1 MGYTVALRM
10 WIADRILRNS
20 HKSQRRP
27 QTSND
32 LLGPLKSGQQPTA
45 LSYFSSPKPHRF
57 EKSTHSPS
65 PKLTIMALSVAGKYA
80 VITGAGSG
88 INLAFAKQ
96 LLERGCSVLIGDL
109 ALRPEAEALLAQYP
123 KGRDGG
129 GGGGGSGQPH
139 ALFQATNVASWPQ
152 LTRLWQRALEAFPQ
166 VDIVCPGAGLFEPTR
181 SAFWHP
187 PRTATNPDSPS
198 TDAADA
204 DPGTYA
210 VLDVNLTHP
219 IRLSQ
224 LAVGHWTQA
233 RRPGCLVHVSSI
245 AGHAVGLGS
254 PLYFASK
261 HGLHAFV
268 RSLGSLREH
277 LGIRVGAVAPG
288 AVMTPM
294 WLEDPDKR
302 AILDADAGAADIF
315 IHPDEIARGMMA
327 LCEDPAYGDGTIL
340 EVTKGSTR
348 VVPLYHAE
356 PPSGVGSMV
365 PGYQKA
371 ADELV
376 TYVKGGVKV

>member
-1 MGYTVALRM
+1 
-10 WIADRILRNS
+10 
-20 HKSQRRP
+20 
-27 QTSND
+27 
-32 LLGPLKSGQQPTA
+32 
-45 LSYFSSPKPHRF
+45 
-57 EKSTHSPS
+57 
-65 PKLTIMALSVAGKYA
+65 MALSVAGKYA

-123 KGRDGG
+123 KGRDGGG

-315 IHPDEIARGMMA
+315 IHPDEIAKGMMA

>member
-1 MGYTVALRM
+1 
-10 WIADRILRNS
+10 
-20 HKSQRRP
+20 
-27 QTSND
+27 
-32 LLGPLKSGQQPTA
+32 
-45 LSYFSSPKPHRF
+45 
-57 EKSTHSPS
+57 
-65 PKLTIMALSVAGKYA
+65 MALSVAGKYA

-109 ALRPEAEALLAQYP
+109 ALRPEAEALLA
-123 KGRDGG
+123 
-129 GGGGGSGQPH
+129 H
-139 ALFQATNVASWPQ
+139 
-152 LTRLWQRALEAFPQ
+152 
-166 VDIVCPGAGLFEPTR
+166 
-181 SAFWHP
+181 
-187 PRTATNPDSPS
+187 
-198 TDAADA
+198 
-204 DPGTYA
+204 
-210 VLDVNLTHP
+210 
-219 IRLSQ
+219 
-224 LAVGHWTQA
+224 
-233 RRPGCLVHVSSI
+233 I

-294 WLEDPDKR
+294 WLQDPDKR